1 MKIIPLQG
9 FEVMQTDAR
18 NSGDGFQGNDLLL
31 PILAQVLIGW
41 KVQDNLFWQVC
52 EFCNRY
58 GLTLVTRRK
67 LTAQEWMEALFF
79 SIGFRVAETEAFLK
93 KLLKCP
99 PPV

>member
-1 MKIIPLQG
+1 MKVIREIVCSKCG
-9 FEVMQTDAR
+9 KKQTKDVEG
-18 NSGDGFQGNDLLL
+18 SL
-31 PILAQVLIGW
+31 P
-41 KVQDNLFWQVC
+41 DNLFWRVC

-79 SIGFRVAETEAFLK
+79 SIGFRVAETEVFIR
-93 KLLKCP
+93 KLLKDS

>member
-1 MKIIPLQG
+1 MKVIR
-9 FEVMQTDAR
+9 EVICSKCGKKQT
-18 NSGDGFQGNDLLL
+18 
-31 PILAQVLIGW
+31 
-41 KVQDNLFWQVC
+41 KVEGKAQDNLFWQVC

-58 GLTLVTRRK
+58 GLTLVARRK

-93 KLLKCP
+93 KLLKDL